1 MYLSVLRRKY
11 EVRKEKQRYTTLSI
25 SLLKGR
31 QRNGAKGGEEFGKM
45 KDALAY
51 LCADENDR
59 S

>member
-1 MYLSVLRRKY
+1 M
-11 EVRKEKQRYTTLSI
+11 RKEKQRYTTLSI

-51 LCADENDR
+51 LCADENDQLRQR